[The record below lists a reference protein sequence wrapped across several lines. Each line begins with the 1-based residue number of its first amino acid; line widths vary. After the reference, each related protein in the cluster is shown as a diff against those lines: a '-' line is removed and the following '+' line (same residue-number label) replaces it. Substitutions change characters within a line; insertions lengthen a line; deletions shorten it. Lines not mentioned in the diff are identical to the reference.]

1 MTTLSFHKKGFL
13 VLSKIYIHVSVFI
26 GQSSSF
32 LIYYISFEIN
42 SISELRIEPT
52 VQRYNRN
59 HKTKCEFWIEND
71 RWNSNIRIERS
82 FGRMDIRRATVC
94 GKCVKCPFIRKTYT
108 RVVHICNSLNSS
120 HIFSVI
126 VNIHAIHD
134 IYITRVVVY
143 LLAHFTTRSTL
154 WRKYIF
160 ITWYTLYL
168 QSHPF
173 NFSFIFSSHLS
184 QFQRSYLVRFI
195 RDTFHACSTKN
206 ESCRFRFS
214 TIYFLFLRL
223 RLFLDIL
230 YFLFRRDKVF
240 ELDTMSMMTMVVR
253 FTFVILFLSLDQHWN
268 VNEMV

>member
-1 MTTLSFHKKGFL
+1 M
-13 VLSKIYIHVSVFI
+13 
-26 GQSSSF
+26 
-32 LIYYISFEIN
+32 
-42 SISELRIEPT
+42 
-52 VQRYNRN
+52 
-59 HKTKCEFWIEND
+59 
-71 RWNSNIRIERS
+71 
-82 FGRMDIRRATVC
+82 
-94 GKCVKCPFIRKTYT
+94 
-108 RVVHICNSLNSS
+108 HICNSLNSS

-154 WRKYIF
+154 RRKYIF

-240 ELDTMSMMTMVVR
+240 ELDTMSMMMMVVR

-268 VNEMV
+268 VNEMVQKCRFTIIQGKTWTECGHWMRQLSSIKTRYCSILSTYKTIFLSLALLLLFYTSFFFLINGTILPLIISHNYGIVNKN